1 MRRMLLTGKQFRDVD
16 IELYNK
22 KARQFDRTIKKM
34 DQEKKIA

>member
-22 KARQFDRTIKKM
+22 KVRQFDRTIKKM